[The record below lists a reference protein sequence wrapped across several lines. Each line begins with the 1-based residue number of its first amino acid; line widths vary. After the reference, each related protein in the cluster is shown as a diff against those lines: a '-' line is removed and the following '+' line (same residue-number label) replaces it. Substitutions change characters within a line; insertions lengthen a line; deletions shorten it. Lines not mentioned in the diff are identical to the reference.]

1 VILEIF
7 SILAPVFACAGIGFL
22 WAHRGGGYDEELITR
37 LIMNLG
43 APCLIFSELASLE
56 VPPAT
61 MAQMVGSALAAM
73 LIFALVTSGVLR
85 LTRLPAHTF
94 LSPIVFPNTGNMG
107 LPLCLFAFGPEGLA
121 FATAFFTAVS
131 ITHFTAGI
139 WIWSGRASVRELLRT
154 PISYAA
160 TLAALVLATGASVP
174 VWIQNATTLLG
185 GMTIPL
191 MLLTLGVSLSRM
203 QVRHVSRALGF
214 SLLRL
219 GLGFATGVAL
229 ANALGLEGIPRGV
242 VILECSMPVAVF
254 NYVLA
259 RRYERSP
266 EEVAGL
272 VVVST
277 LLAFALLPLLLA
289 WLV

>member
-1 VILEIF
+1 MILEIF

-22 WAHRGGGYDEELITR
+22 WARRGGGYDEELITR

-43 APCLIFSELASLE
+43 APCLIFSELASLD
-56 VPPAT
+56 VAPAT

-73 LIFALVTSGVLR
+73 LVFAIVTTVVLR
-85 LTRLPAHTF
+85 LMHLPAHTF
-94 LSPIVFPNTGNMG
+94 LSPMVFPNTGNMG

-121 FATAFFTAVS
+121 FATAFFATVS

-139 WIWSGRASVRELLRT
+139 WIWSGRASLRELLRT

-160 TLAALVLATGASVP
+160 TLAALVLATEVSVP

-203 QVRHVSRALGF
+203 QVRHVGRALGF

-219 GLGFATGVAL
+219 GLGFATGLVL
-229 ANALGLEGIPRGV
+229 AGFLGLEGIPRGV

-259 RRYERSP
+259 RRYRRSP

-277 LLAFALLPLLLA
+277 LLAFGLLPFLLA